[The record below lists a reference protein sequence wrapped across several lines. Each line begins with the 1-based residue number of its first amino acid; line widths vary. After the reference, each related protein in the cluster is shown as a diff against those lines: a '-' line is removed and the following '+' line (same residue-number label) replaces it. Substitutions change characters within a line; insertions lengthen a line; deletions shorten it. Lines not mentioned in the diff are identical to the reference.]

1 LPEGTSI
8 VRWNVEL
15 DIASCAGPTGEEVG
29 DGEGQQWRGSGWRS
43 HLRDRD
49 LRRSVL
55 LLVYYWQQADA
66 FWEYVWAIFPKAI
79 LWPAYMVYEG
89 LSALGA

>member
-1 LPEGTSI
+1 M
-8 VRWNVEL
+8 
-15 DIASCAGPTGEEVG
+15 ASYAGPTGEEVG

-43 HLRDRD
+43 HLRDRIFGA
-49 LRRSVL
+49 LF
-55 LLVYYWQQADA
+55 YYWQQADA

-89 LSALGA
+89 LRALGA